1 MGYRSLR
8 ACLEDLRRTGRLIEI
23 TQCVDPHLEMAA
35 IQRRV
40 YAAGGPALW
49 FSNVQG
55 CRFSMASNLFGTR
68 ERIHY
73 IFRDAVKILPRILR
87 LGVDPGDLMRRP
99 GLYLTWR
106 TPWAGWCSQPKR
118 VRTGPV
124 FQETCTLSELPHL
137 HSWPKDGGAYI
148 TLPQVYSESPDSPGL
163 LHSNLGMYRIQL
175 NGNDYSAA
183 LGQNEVGIHYQ
194 IHRGIGIHHAQAIA
208 RGEKLRVN
216 VFVGGPPAMALAA
229 VMPLPEGMS
238 ELLFAGILNQRRIR
252 MANVP
257 RMANVSRT
265 ANTQSVGPQALL
277 PVSAEADF
285 ALCGWLDPDVLKREG
300 PFGDHLGY
308 YSLEHDFPVL
318 HVEKIFCRRD
328 AVWPFTVVG
337 RPPQEDSMIG
347 EFIHEMVRDLMPNT
361 IPGVR
366 EVHAVDD
373 CGVHPLLL
381 AIGSERYVPYQ
392 DPRRPMELLTLANAI
407 LGTGQLSL
415 AKYLLIAAGEDDPE
429 LHVQDVPRFLL
440 HMLQRADWRT
450 DLHFQTGTTT
460 DTLDYSGGG
469 FNRGS
474 KLVISAAGPIRRT
487 LPRELP
493 LSPSSLPAGST
504 AGSTAGLGAETFGT
518 AANTDSDGLAIPE
531 KFQIGR
537 RTVILPGILLLEAPP
552 WRDDGTQHDA
562 ERFAERFCAAFS
574 PHDPLNA
581 FPLIVLTDRD
591 SCAPASVRDFLWT
604 TFTKSDPARDVFGI
618 GPTVENRHV
627 GFEGSLLIDAR
638 RKTFHAPELEEDPEI
653 TRRVEALAAPGGPL
667 HGIY

>member
-1 MGYRSLR
+1 MGYCSLR
-8 ACLEDLRRTGRLIEI
+8 ACLEDLRRTGRLVEIEQSI
-23 TQCVDPHLEMAA
+23 DPHLEMGA

-49 FSNVQG
+49 FKNVRG

-68 ERIHY
+68 ERLHF

-87 LGVDPGDLMRRP
+87 LGVDPGDFMRRP
-99 GLYLTWR
+99 GLYLNWR

-137 HSWPKDGGAYI
+137 RSWPKDGGAYI
-148 TLPQVYSESPDSPGL
+148 TLPQVYSEDPDSPGL
-163 LHSNLGMYRIQL
+163 LRSNLGMYRVQL
-175 NGNDYSAA
+175 DGNDYLEAP
-183 LGQNEVGIHYQ
+183 GQREVGIHYQ

-216 VFVGGPPAMALAA
+216 VFVGGPPAMAIAA

-257 RMANVSRT
+257 QSAYSRS
-265 ANTQSVGPQALL
+265 AGLRDLL

-285 ALCGWLDPDVLKREG
+285 ALCGYLDPDVLKREG

-318 HVEKIFCRRD
+318 RVEKIFCRRD

-415 AKYLLIAAGEDDPE
+415 AKYLFIAAGEDDPT
-429 LHVQDVPRFLL
+429 LHVQDVSRFLL
-440 HMLQRADWRT
+440 HVLERVDWRT

-474 KLVISAAGPIRRT
+474 KLVVSAAGPVRRR
-487 LPRELP
+487 LPHAFADLI
-493 LSPSSLPAGST
+493 SSFAADSSVEGS
-504 AGSTAGLGAETFGT
+504 ASSH
-518 AANTDSDGLAIPE
+518 SDGLAIPE
-531 KFQIGR
+531 NFQIGR

-552 WRDDGTQHDA
+552 WNDDGTQHDA
-562 ERFAERFCAAFS
+562 EHFAERFCAAFS
-574 PHDPLNA
+574 PKDPINA
-581 FPLIVLTDRD
+581 FPLIILTDRD
-591 SCAPASVRDFLWT
+591 SCAPDSVRDFLWT
-604 TFTKSDPARDVFGI
+604 TFTKSDPARDIFGI
-618 GPTVENRHV
+618 GPVMENRHV

-653 TRRVEALAAPGGPL
+653 TRRVEALAAPGAPL

>member
-381 AIGSERYVPYQ
+381 AIGSERYVPYP

-504 AGSTAGLGAETFGT
+504 AGSTAGLGSETFGT

>member
-504 AGSTAGLGAETFGT
+504 AGLGAETFGT

>member
-8 ACLEDLRRTGRLIEI
+8 ACLEDLRRTGRLVEIE
-23 TQCVDPHLEMAA
+23 QCIDPHLEMGA

-49 FSNVQG
+49 FKNVRG

-68 ERIHY
+68 ERLHF
-73 IFRDAVKILPRILR
+73 IFRDAVRILPRILR
-87 LGVDPGDLMRRP
+87 LGVDPGDFMRRP
-99 GLYLTWR
+99 GLYLNWR
-106 TPWAGWCSQPKR
+106 TPWAGWCSQPKH

-137 HSWPKDGGAYI
+137 KSWPKDGGAYI
-148 TLPQVYSESPDSPGL
+148 TLPQVYSEDPDSPGL
-163 LHSNLGMYRIQL
+163 LRSNLGMYRVQL
-175 NGNDYSAA
+175 DGNDYLEAP
-183 LGQNEVGIHYQ
+183 GQCEVGIHYQ

-216 VFVGGPPAMALAA
+216 VFVGGPPAMAIAA

-252 MANVP
+252 MASVP
-257 RMANVSRT
+257 
-265 ANTQSVGPQALL
+265 QSAYSQSAGLRDLL

-285 ALCGWLDPDVLKREG
+285 ALCGYLDPDVLKREG

-318 HVEKIFCRRD
+318 RVEKIFCRRD

-392 DPRRPMELLTLANAI
+392 DPRRPMELLTLTNAI

-415 AKYLLIAAGEDDPE
+415 AKYLFIAAGEDDPT
-429 LHVQDVPRFLL
+429 LPVQDVPRFLL
-440 HMLQRADWRT
+440 HVLERADWRT

-474 KLVISAAGPIRRT
+474 KLVVSAAGPVRRR
-487 LPRELP
+487 LPHAFADLI
-493 LSPSSLPAGST
+493 SSSAADSAVDGS
-504 AGSTAGLGAETFGT
+504 ASSH
-518 AANTDSDGLAIPE
+518 SDGLAIPE
-531 KFQIGR
+531 NFQIGR
-537 RTVILPGILLLEAPP
+537 RTVILPGVLLLEAPP
-552 WRDDGTQHDA
+552 WNDDGTQHDA
-562 ERFAERFCAAFS
+562 EHFAERFCAAFS
-574 PHDPLNA
+574 PKDPINA
-581 FPLIVLTDRD
+581 FPLIILTDRD
-591 SCAPASVRDFLWT
+591 SCAPNSVRDFLWT
-604 TFTKSDPARDVFGI
+604 TFTKSDPARDIFGI
-618 GPTVENRHV
+618 GPVMENRHV
-627 GFEGSLLIDAR
+627 GFEGALLIDAR

>member
-1 MGYRSLR
+1 MGYCSLR
-8 ACLEDLRRTGRLIEI
+8 ACLEDLRRTGRLVEIEQSI
-23 TQCVDPHLEMAA
+23 DPHLEMGA

-49 FSNVQG
+49 FKNVRG

-68 ERIHY
+68 ERLHF

-87 LGVDPGDLMRRP
+87 LGVDPGDFMRRP
-99 GLYLTWR
+99 GLYLNWR

-137 HSWPKDGGAYI
+137 RSWPKDGGAYI
-148 TLPQVYSESPDSPGL
+148 TLPQVYSEDPDSPGL
-163 LHSNLGMYRIQL
+163 LRSNLGMYRVQL
-175 NGNDYSAA
+175 DGNDYLEAP
-183 LGQNEVGIHYQ
+183 GQREVGIHYQ

-216 VFVGGPPAMALAA
+216 VFVGGPPAMAIAA

-257 RMANVSRT
+257 QSAYSRS
-265 ANTQSVGPQALL
+265 AGLRDLL

-285 ALCGWLDPDVLKREG
+285 ALCGYLDPDVLKREG

-318 HVEKIFCRRD
+318 RVEKIFCRRD

-415 AKYLLIAAGEDDPE
+415 AKYLFIAAGEDDPT
-429 LHVQDVPRFLL
+429 LHVQDVSRFLL
-440 HMLQRADWRT
+440 HVLERVDWRT

-474 KLVISAAGPIRRT
+474 KLVVSAAGPVRRR
-487 LPRELP
+487 LPHAFADLI
-493 LSPSSLPAGST
+493 SASAADSSVEGS
-504 AGSTAGLGAETFGT
+504 ASSH
-518 AANTDSDGLAIPE
+518 SDGLAIPE
-531 KFQIGR
+531 NFQIGR

-552 WRDDGTQHDA
+552 WNDDGTQHDA
-562 ERFAERFCAAFS
+562 EHFAERFCAAFS
-574 PHDPLNA
+574 PKDPINA
-581 FPLIVLTDRD
+581 FPLIILTDRD
-591 SCAPASVRDFLWT
+591 SCAPDSVRDFLWT
-604 TFTKSDPARDVFGI
+604 TFTKSDPARDIFGI
-618 GPTVENRHV
+618 GPVMENRHV

-653 TRRVEALAAPGGPL
+653 TRRVEALAAPGAPL

>member
-68 ERIHY
+68 GRIHY

-504 AGSTAGLGAETFGT
+504 AGLGAETFGT